1 MLSPAV
7 SVTGGQSDLKAAAAA
22 TAAATA
28 AALTATVLPA
38 VPPAAAAVAAAAAAA
53 TITHGNPL
61 LPHRNNNNNNNNNN
75 NSNNTGRARFN
86 PSPQIAIPLTPSP
99 PMPPSYTTTTAAT
112 TSTTTSMAAAAAAAV
127 AGVPGRPPLPPLSPL
142 PSFASL
148 FARPG
153 STPSPAPVSWA
164 TRAPSYHP
172 AHPIHPD
179 PHFLAPIAPSRT
191 FSSSSFSSSFL
202 SASPTPP
209 PSSFAPFDAPSP
221 AIPVSFHPEDPI
233 DLQDLLNV
241 NPSAFT
247 TLPAA
252 RSAIT
257 RLQEQLAE
265 AIRARDE
272 AVSLH
277 KFAVDDLRRVDLV
290 AAEIVTEKNRLAE
303 RCGDVA
309 SLRRE
314 VEVLMRERDVANR
327 EAVMLREQVEA
338 LARRKTREAENP
350 GVERGAT
357 ADPVAA
363 SADAV
368 DAGSNPN
375 AADVPMVDAPQ
386 QPVKPGT
393 PVEDSTRLD
402 TSSSHRGS
410 VAPQMEVDDQPAA
423 ALQSSSST
431 DSIVSGP
438 QAPVAGS
445 EPPAVS
451 SSSSSHASATPGVEV
466 PPADNAPEDLAAAI
480 ELNLK
485 SWPKIIYEQELG
497 RSTGLTGKQTKQM
510 ELFVYEFNRTRLG
523 DAVAERCKVTTSRK
537 GFRMAVPHFL
547 EDEFVRLLEDEID
560 TGRLFSTA
568 KRTRRAPQRKDP
580 TPGIGGAAPSSAA
593 AAVPPPAPPKARQPS
608 KLAKGVVFD
617 ESSESSSQA
626 DKSSDEDY
634 VPVKEERGTKRKARD
649 EESANLSEA
658 PLAVGT
664 AQTSTVPSPSL
675 DKAALSPHVN
685 PRKRVSTT
693 GSEKSRGPSAEKD
706 SASGT
711 APPTSLPSPRPSR
724 NLKDFTPKPS
734 HSLLKWRSPQR
745 AKPAGSAASASTAG
759 LAILPTGTLLGR
771 GNPSYVCQACH
782 QRRRQEK
789 DSATR
794 PAASG
799 GFANAA
805 ASNVTEG
812 ILPHGEASSAA
823 TSERA
828 SLATTPSESGGPSYY
843 HPACGLMEPYQLVLS
858 NHFPQWRQLGTTE
871 KESLKQTIVDWLRQE
886 LSPEAFKHAFVS
898 DVRGDKPHRTRGIP
912 VARVGDLVTSIR
924 AKVGLL
930 FSAAG
935 IVAGS

>member
-1 MLSPAV
+1 
-7 SVTGGQSDLKAAAAA
+7 
-22 TAAATA
+22 
-28 AALTATVLPA
+28 
-38 VPPAAAAVAAAAAAA
+38 
-53 TITHGNPL
+53 
-61 LPHRNNNNNNNNNN
+61 
-75 NSNNTGRARFN
+75 
-86 PSPQIAIPLTPSP
+86 
-99 PMPPSYTTTTAAT
+99 
-112 TSTTTSMAAAAAAAV
+112 MAAAAAAAV

-153 STPSPAPVSWA
+153 STPSPAPASWA

-338 LARRKTREAENP
+338 LERRKTREAENP
-350 GVERGAT
+350 GAERGAT

-368 DAGSNPN
+368 DAGSYPN

-393 PVEDSTRLD
+393 PVEDSTRMD

-431 DSIVSGP
+431 DSIVSDP
-438 QAPVAGS
+438 QAPAAGS

-580 TPGIGGAAPSSAA
+580 TPGMGGAAPSSAA

-711 APPTSLPSPRPSR
+711 APPTSLPSPVPASAQTA
-724 NLKDFTPKPS
+724 NDSHPTTSNATAPPTAPEPKPKGL
-734 HSLLKWRSPQR
+734 HSKAQSFTSEV
-745 AKPAGSAASASTAG
+745 AVAAAGQARRLG
-759 LAILPTGTLLGR
+759 RQCFDCGTRDSSNWYLLGR

-799 GFANAA
+799 GFANAV

-812 ILPHGEASSAA
+812 ILPHGETSSAA

-843 HPACGLMEPYQLVLS
+843 HPACGLMEPYQFFVTVPQKNLWFQPTLSERRVLS